1 MSANGQE
8 GVGREGGVGE
18 GVSIAEEAQTEN
30 SEGCIF
36 NESMSDPASPPAVI
50 RIFHNIA
57 GKGVL
62 SDLGAIRL
70 TLITLGYGFS

>member
-1 MSANGQE
+1 MGRDGE
-8 GVGREGGVGE
+8 VGWGGE